1 MWRNILC
8 QSAFQLAITLF
19 LVYSGEETFGID
31 LAYLNERGYHA
42 TFEDTDVVGD
52 YIGTFVFNTFVCA
65 QVRRRGQPACLV
77 MHPRHGGAC

>member
-19 LVYSGEETFGID
+19 LVYSAEDTFGID

-52 YIGTFVFNTFVCA
+52 YIGTFVFNTFVAA

-77 MHPRHGGAC
+77 THPRHGAAC